1 VIFITEASFFRAKWE
16 SPVRMQRPNISPE
29 HRQAVFEE
37 TLALLRRADPE
48 LPDTVLV
55 ELAHTQT
62 EFRLFTE
69 QLRAPMPAFS
79 RVDVTLDGYRLMAL
93 LRVDTS
99 EPRQPLSWQLSADG
113 VEIANIL
120 ATADDR
126 RDDVEASLC
135 EAWRRRQGAARRA

>member
-1 VIFITEASFFRAKWE
+1 MPRTD
-16 SPVRMQRPNISPE
+16 PSPE

-48 LPDTVLV
+48 LPETVLV
-55 ELAHTQT
+55 ELARTQA

-79 RVDVTLDGYRLMAL
+79 RVDVTVDGYRLMAL
-93 LRVDTS
+93 LRVDTT

-120 ATADDR
+120 ASADDR
-126 RDDVEASLC
+126 REDVEALL
-135 EAWRRRQGAARRA
+135 RGARSYNACITGR